1 MLKHI
6 ILILS
11 LAAFWVSIPSFAS
24 SYFTT
29 EEIKHEI
36 KGHDAY
42 KEGIKQFPQ
51 TWQNAH
57 HIKNTNITF
66 DENGNINLAVEIS
79 YENLGALS
87 NGELRSAEL
96 SYQTKLTKTESV
108 LPKFTDIVISPSAVG
123 KATTFTSAYP
133 ANRLGSLAHYWFALI
148 EDPSRNPKKWLAGP
162 ASQVTA
168 SKHKISD
175 FSFIEQK
182 ANQYKITMNL
192 DWNGILPNQAEMTA
206 KTKHSWIVVDNK
218 TERFARIKSIK
229 VEIIEPFAIK
239 K

>member
-1 MLKHI
+1 MHI
-6 ILILS
+6 TS
-11 LAAFWVSIPSFAS
+11 
-24 SYFTT
+24 
-29 EEIKHEI
+29 
-36 KGHDAY
+36 
-42 KEGIKQFPQ
+42 
-51 TWQNAH
+51 
-57 HIKNTNITF
+57 F

-148 EDPSRNPKKWLAGP
+148 EDPSRNPEPFKEILDTNFSLDFSRGAITEFDSFKKWLAGP